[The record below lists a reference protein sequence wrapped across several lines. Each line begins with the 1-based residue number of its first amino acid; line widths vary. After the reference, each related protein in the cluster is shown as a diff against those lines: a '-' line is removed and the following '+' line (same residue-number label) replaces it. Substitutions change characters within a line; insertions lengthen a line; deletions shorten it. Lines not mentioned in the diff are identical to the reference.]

1 MSTAAA
7 PPKIGD
13 DFDFNAATKAV
24 RDSTLDLDSAAKAL
38 LSRLSLQERLGLLD
52 GDQDFWSGL
61 YGMSTTGYNRTPYI
75 HGEVKRLGIPGV
87 RFADGPRGCVMGK
100 STAFPVPMARGASW
114 DVSLEERV
122 GRAIGR
128 ECKAQDANFFGGVCV
143 NLPRHPAWGRIQETY
158 GEDPVILGEMGAA
171 LTRGIQENVMACVKH
186 YALNSM
192 ENARF
197 HVDVKID
204 EAVLH
209 EVYLAHFR
217 RIVEE
222 GVASVMSSYNS
233 VRGEFAG
240 QNKELL
246 LDILRDQWGFKGFV
260 ISDFMFGLRDPALS
274 LRNGLDIEAPFRQQ
288 RAWKL
293 ETAYNNGEVGDI
305 HIERAGTNILRRVIE
320 DEVVRGDAKPQPDVV
335 FSEEHRQ
342 LAREASVKSMVLLKN
357 DEVDGTPALP
367 LKSNISN
374 IAVVGRLANSTD
386 TGDKGSSAVR
396 CPEVVSPYQGLK
408 KALPQAIVTLEESED
423 PEKVKAAAGAADVT
437 VVVVGYNFE
446 DEGEFNVPA
455 FETNP
460 AVNSVLPPS
469 DGSEESKWVFE
480 QWTVPKEKKKE
491 NHAVAT
497 GGDRTSLRLRP
508 QDVEVIKAA
517 VEANPRTI
525 VSIVAAGAVI
535 TEEWKNLPPAIVLSW
550 YSGCEGGH
558 ALADLLLGKV
568 NFSGRLPFSI
578 PTTEEHLPHFDK
590 DAAEIEYD
598 RWFGQR
604 LLDRLD
610 VKAAYPLGFGLSY
623 TSFTVSDLEFEK
635 SKDNPEELVARVN
648 VSNTGSRA
656 GRYVAQVYG
665 VVEVSDWPK
674 RSLLGFQTV
683 DLDAG
688 EQTKVEIHVSTR
700 PLQRWNLGS
709 WELVSKTVEVEVGGS
724 SGDAESL
731 RTVVEL

>member
-7 PPKIGD
+7 PPKVGD
-13 DFDFNAATKAV
+13 DFDFNSATKAV
-24 RDSTLDLDSAAKAL
+24 RDGTLDLDSAAKAL

-52 GDQDFWSGL
+52 GDQDFWPGL

-246 LDILRDQWGFKGFV
+246 LDILRDQWDFKGFV

-293 ETAYNNGEVGDI
+293 EAAYKNGEIDDS
-305 HIERAGTNILRRVIE
+305 HIERAGVNILRRVIE
-320 DEVVRGDAKPQPDVV
+320 DQVVRGDAKPQPDVV

-357 DEVDGTPALP
+357 DDVDGTPALP
-367 LKSNISN
+367 LKSDISK
-374 IAVVGRLANSTD
+374 IAVVGRLANLTD

-408 KALPQAIVTLEESED
+408 KVLSQANVTLEESED

-508 QDVEVIKAA
+508 QDVEVIRAA

-535 TEEWKNLPPAIVLSW
+535 TEEWKNLPQAIILSW

-578 PTTEEHLPHFDK
+578 PTKEEHLPHFDK

-623 TSFTVSDLEFEK
+623 TSFAVSDLEVEK
-635 SKDNPEELVARVN
+635 SKGSPEELIFRVN

-688 EQTKVEIHVSTR
+688 EQKKVEIHASTR

-709 WELVSKTVEVEVGGS
+709 WELVSKAVEVEVGGS

-731 RTVVEL
+731 RTVVDL

>member
-1 MSTAAA
+1 MSTAVA
-7 PPKIGD
+7 D
-13 DFDFNAATKAV
+13 NFDFNAATKAV
-24 RDSTLDLDSAAKAL
+24 RDGTLDLDSAAKSL
-38 LSRLSLQERLGLLD
+38 LSRLTLQERLGLLD
-52 GDQDFWSGL
+52 GDQDFWPGL

-75 HGEVKRLGIPGV
+75 HGEIKRLKIPGV
-87 RFADGPRGCVMGK
+87 RFSDGPRGCVMGN

-204 EAVLH
+204 EDVLH

-260 ISDFMFGLRDPALS
+260 ISDFMFGLRDPAFS

-293 ETAYNNGEVGDI
+293 EDAYKNGDI
-305 HIERAGTNILRRVIE
+305 DDSHIERAGINILRRVIE
-320 DEVVRGDAKPQPDVV
+320 DEVVRGNSKPQMDVV
-335 FSEEHRQ
+335 FSDEHRQ

-357 DEVDGTPALP
+357 DEIDGTPALP
-367 LKSNISN
+367 LKSSISK

-396 CPEVVSPYQGLK
+396 CPEVVSAYQGLK
-408 KALPQAIVTLEESED
+408 KALPQTEVTLEESED
-423 PEKVKAAAGAADVT
+423 PGKVKAAAGAADVT
-437 VVVVGYNFE
+437 IVIVGYNFE

-491 NHAVAT
+491 NHSVAT

-535 TEEWKNLPPAIVLSW
+535 TEEWKHLPPAIVLSW

-558 ALADLLLGKV
+558 ALADLLLGKA

-578 PTTEEHLPHFDK
+578 PTTEEHLPYFNK
-590 DAAEIEYD
+590 DAAKIEYD

-623 TSFTVSDLEFEK
+623 TTFAVSDLVVEK
-635 SKDNPEELVARVN
+635 SKDKAEESVVKVN

-656 GRYVAQVYG
+656 GRYIAQVYG

-674 RSLLGFQTV
+674 RSLLGFQAV
-683 DLDAG
+683 DLEAG
-688 EQTKVEIHVSTR
+688 EQKKVEIRASIR
-700 PLQRWNLGS
+700 PLQRWKLGS
-709 WELVSKTVEVEVGGS
+709 WELVSKTVKVEVGSS
-724 SGDAESL
+724 SGDAESV

>member
-1 MSTAAA
+1 MPTTVA
-7 PPKIGD
+7 PSKIDD

-24 RDSTLDLDSAAKAL
+24 RDGALDLDSAAKTL
-38 LSRLSLQERLGLLD
+38 LSRLDLQERLGLLD
-52 GDQDFWSGL
+52 GDQDFWPGL

-87 RFADGPRGCVMGK
+87 RFADGPRGCVMGN

-143 NLPRHPAWGRIQETY
+143 NIPRHPAWGRIQETY

-197 HVDVKID
+197 HVDVKVD

-246 LDILRDQWGFKGFV
+246 LDILRDQWDFKGFV

-293 ETAYNNGEVGDI
+293 EAAYNNGEIDDS

-320 DEVVRGDAKPQPDVV
+320 DQVARGNAKLQPDVV

-357 DEVDGTPALP
+357 DEVNGTPALP
-367 LKSNISN
+367 LKSNISK

-408 KALPQAIVTLEESED
+408 QALPQADVTLEESED
-423 PEKVKAAAGAADVT
+423 PEKVKAAAGAADAT

-469 DGSEESKWVFE
+469 DGSEESKW
-480 QWTVPKEKKKE
+480 
-491 NHAVAT
+491 
-497 GGDRTSLRLRP
+497 
-508 QDVEVIKAA
+508 DVEVIKAA

-535 TEEWKNLPPAIVLSW
+535 TEEWKNLPLAIALSW

-578 PTTEEHLPHFDK
+578 PTTEKHLPHFDK

-623 TSFTVSDLEFEK
+623 TSFAVSDLEVEK
-635 SKDNPEELVARVN
+635 SKDNPEELAVRVN

-656 GRYVAQVYG
+656 GRYIAQVYG

-674 RSLLGFQTV
+674 RSLLGFQAV

-688 EQTKVEIHVSTR
+688 EQKKVEIRASAR
-700 PLQRWNLGS
+700 PLQRWKLGS

-724 SGDAESL
+724 SGDAESV
-731 RTVVEL
+731 RIVIEL

>member
-1 MSTAAA
+1 MATTTA
-7 PPKIGD
+7 PSKIED
-13 DFDFNAATKAV
+13 DFNFDAATKAV
-24 RDSTLDLDSAAKAL
+24 QNGDLDLDSAAKAL
-38 LSRLSLQERLGLLD
+38 LSRLSLKERLGLLD
-52 GDQDFWSGL
+52 GDQDFWPGL

-75 HGEVKRLGIPGV
+75 HGEVKHLNIPGV
-87 RFADGPRGCVMGK
+87 RFSDGPRGCVMGN

-128 ECKAQDANFFGGVCV
+128 ECRAQDANFFGGVCV

-197 HVDVKID
+197 HVDVKVD

-293 ETAYNNGEVGDI
+293 EAAYKNGEIDDS

-320 DEVVRGDAKPQPDVV
+320 DQVVRGNEKPQSDVV
-335 FSEEHRQ
+335 FSEEHRK

-357 DEVDGTPALP
+357 DEIDGTLTLP
-367 LKSNISN
+367 LTPNISKV
-374 IAVVGRLANSTD
+374 AVVGRLANSTD

-396 CPEVVSPYQGLK
+396 CPEVVSAYQGLK
-408 KALPQAIVTLEESED
+408 KALPQKKVTLEESED
-423 PEKVKAAAGAADVT
+423 LEKVKAVAGAADVA

-460 AVNSVLPPS
+460 AVRSVIPPS
-469 DGSEESKWVFE
+469 DGSDESKWVFE

-525 VSIVAAGAVI
+525 VSIVASGAVI
-535 TEEWKNLPPAIVLSW
+535 TEEWKSLPSAIVLSW

-558 ALADLLLGKV
+558 ALADLLLGKD

-578 PTTEEHLPHFDK
+578 PTTEEHLPSFDK

-623 TSFTVSDLEFEK
+623 TTFAVSDLEIEK
-635 SKDNPEELVARVN
+635 SKENADELLVKVN

-656 GRYVAQVYG
+656 GRYIAQVYG

-674 RSLLGFQTV
+674 RSLLGFQAV
-683 DLDAG
+683 DLEAG
-688 EQTKVEIHVSTR
+688 EQKKVDIRASIR
-700 PLQRWNLGS
+700 PLQRWKTGS
-709 WELVSKTVEVEVGGS
+709 WELVSKTVSVEVGGS
-724 SGDAESL
+724 SGDAESV
-731 RTVVEL
+731 RTVVGL